1 MRTVIAMVAMS
12 AFYLC
17 FILVRSRRKCAG
29 NCGSCHT
36 ACHDAPLPEDSH
48 DVTPV

>member
-1 MRTVIAMVAMS
+1 MRTVIAMAAMS

-17 FILVRSRRKCAG
+17 FILVRPRRECAG

-36 ACHDAPLPEDSH
+36 ACHDTPSPEESH
-48 DVTPV
+48 DVTAV